1 MRQSKERK
9 NYDKEQGR
17 GRVEG
22 NHMTW
27 NREDA
32 GKDYLYR
39 KGRGRS
45 EEEKNT

>member
-1 MRQSKERK
+1 MT
-9 NYDKEQGR
+9 R

-39 KGRGRS
+39 KERGRS
-45 EEEKNT
+45 EEEKIREMRERD